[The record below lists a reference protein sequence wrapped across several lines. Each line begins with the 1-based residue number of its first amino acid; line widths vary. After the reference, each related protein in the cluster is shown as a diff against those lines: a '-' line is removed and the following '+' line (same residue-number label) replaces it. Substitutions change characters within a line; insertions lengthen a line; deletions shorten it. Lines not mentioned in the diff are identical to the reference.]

1 MEHKIIEAAKATFL
15 KKGYKDTNMA
25 DIAAEVGLTRP
36 AMHYYFRTKERLFQA
51 VFGDILMSFIPQ
63 IKESLCANIPLEL
76 KVSQIVETYM
86 SVLEDSPTLPVFI
99 VQEINRDIDNIIS
112 IALDNNLVE
121 LGQSVVNVLNREM
134 KEGRI
139 RKMPLIELG
148 YTFYGLMMVPF
159 LARPAGQMIFGRDS
173 YSPEFLQEWKENVIR
188 QMVYLLKPQ
197 NE

>member
-63 IKESLCANIPLEL
+63 IKESLSADIPLEL
-76 KVSQIVETYM
+76 KISQIVEAYM

-134 KEGRI
+134 EEGRI

>member
-173 YSPEFLQEWKENVIR
+173 YSPEFLKEWKENVIR

>member
-63 IKESLCANIPLEL
+63 IKVSLSADIPLEL
-76 KVSQIVETYM
+76 KISQIVETYM
-86 SVLEDSPTLPVFI
+86 SVLEDSPMLPVFI

>member
-63 IKESLCANIPLEL
+63 IKESLSADIPLEL
-76 KVSQIVETYM
+76 KISQIVETYM
-86 SVLEDSPTLPVFI
+86 SVLEDSPMLPVFI

>member
-1 MEHKIIEAAKATFL
+1 
-15 KKGYKDTNMA
+15 MA

-159 LARPAGQMIFGRDS
+159 IARPAGQMIFGKDS
-173 YSPEFLQEWKENVIR
+173 YSPEFLKEWKENVIR

>member
-1 MEHKIIEAAKATFL
+1 MEHKIIEAAKSTFL

-63 IKESLCANIPLEL
+63 IKVSLSADIPLEL
-76 KVSQIVETYM
+76 KISQIVETYM

>member
-63 IKESLCANIPLEL
+63 IKESLSADIPLEL
-76 KVSQIVETYM
+76 KISQIVEAYM

-121 LGQSVVNVLNREM
+121 LGQSVVNVLNCEM

>member
-63 IKESLCANIPLEL
+63 IKESLSADIPLEL
-76 KVSQIVETYM
+76 KISQIVETYM

-99 VQEINRDIDNIIS
+99 VQEINREVNTIGSKAQDLNITKIVVDMKS
-112 IALDNNLVE
+112 EIEKIREQIQNVE
-121 LGQSVVNVLNREM
+121 
-134 KEGRI
+134 
-139 RKMPLIELG
+139 
-148 YTFYGLMMVPF
+148 
-159 LARPAGQMIFGRDS
+159 
-173 YSPEFLQEWKENVIR
+173 
-188 QMVYLLKPQ
+188 
-197 NE
+197 

>member
-63 IKESLCANIPLEL
+63 IKISLSADIPLEL
-76 KVSQIVETYM
+76 KISQIVEAYM

-99 VQEINRDIDNIIS
+99 VQEINRETNTIGSKCQNAS
-112 IALDNNLVE
+112 IAKLVVDIKCE
-121 LGQSVVNVLNREM
+121 IEKIREQ
-134 KEGRI
+134 I
-139 RKMPLIELG
+139 QNIE
-148 YTFYGLMMVPF
+148 
-159 LARPAGQMIFGRDS
+159 
-173 YSPEFLQEWKENVIR
+173 
-188 QMVYLLKPQ
+188 
-197 NE
+197 

>member
-63 IKESLCANIPLEL
+63 IKESLSADIPLEL
-76 KVSQIVETYM
+76 KISQIVEAYM

-159 LARPAGQMIFGRDS
+159 IARPAGQMIFGKDS
-173 YSPEFLQEWKENVIR
+173 YSPEFLKGWKENVIR

>member
-159 LARPAGQMIFGRDS
+159 LARPAGQMIFGKDS
-173 YSPEFLQEWKENVIR
+173 YSPEFLKEWKENVIR

>member
-63 IKESLCANIPLEL
+63 IKESLCADIPLEL

>member
-1 MEHKIIEAAKATFL
+1 MEHKIIEAAKSTFL

-63 IKESLCANIPLEL
+63 IKESLSADIPLEL
-76 KVSQIVETYM
+76 KISQIVETYM

>member
-63 IKESLCANIPLEL
+63 IKESLSADIPLEL
-76 KVSQIVETYM
+76 KISQIVEAYM

-99 VQEINRDIDNIIS
+99 VQEINRDIDNIMT

-121 LGQSVVNVLNREM
+121 LGQSVVNVLNRE
-134 KEGRI
+134 I
-139 RKMPLIELG
+139 
-148 YTFYGLMMVPF
+148 T
-159 LARPAGQMIFGRDS
+159 LALNQHFS
-173 YSPEFLQEWKENVIR
+173 C
-188 QMVYLLKPQ
+188 
-197 NE
+197 

>member
-134 KEGRI
+134 EEGRI

>member
-25 DIAAEVGLTRP
+25 DIVAEVGLTRP

-63 IKESLCANIPLEL
+63 IKESLSADIPLEL
-76 KVSQIVETYM
+76 KISQIVEAYM

>member
-63 IKESLCANIPLEL
+63 IKVSLSADIPLEL
-76 KVSQIVETYM
+76 KISQIVETYM

-134 KEGRI
+134 EEGRI

>member
-63 IKESLCANIPLEL
+63 IKESLSADIPLEL
-76 KVSQIVETYM
+76 KISQIVEAYM

-121 LGQSVVNVLNREM
+121 LGQSVVNVLTREM

>member
-63 IKESLCANIPLEL
+63 IKESLSADIPLEL
-76 KVSQIVETYM
+76 KISQIVEAYM

-134 KEGRI
+134 EEGRI

-159 LARPAGQMIFGRDS
+159 LARPAGQIIFGRDS

>member
-63 IKESLCANIPLEL
+63 IKESLSADIPLEL
-76 KVSQIVETYM
+76 KISQIVEAYM

-134 KEGRI
+134 EEGRI

-159 LARPAGQMIFGRDS
+159 LARPAGQMIFGKDS
-173 YSPEFLQEWKENVIR
+173 YSPEFLKEWKENVIR

>member
-63 IKESLCANIPLEL
+63 IKESLSADIPLEL
-76 KVSQIVETYM
+76 KISQIVEAYM

-159 LARPAGQMIFGRDS
+159 IARPAGQMIFGKDS
-173 YSPEFLQEWKENVIR
+173 YSPEFLKEWKENVIR

>member
-63 IKESLCANIPLEL
+63 IKVSLSADIPLEL
-76 KVSQIVETYM
+76 KISQIVEAYM

-99 VQEINRDIDNIIS
+99 VQEINRDIDNIIT

-134 KEGRI
+134 EEGRI

>member
-63 IKESLCANIPLEL
+63 IKESLSADIPLEL
-76 KVSQIVETYM
+76 KISQIVEAYM

-159 LARPAGQMIFGRDS
+159 LARPAGQIIFGRDS

>member
-63 IKESLCANIPLEL
+63 IKESLSADIPLEL
-76 KVSQIVETYM
+76 KISQIVEAYM

-121 LGQSVVNVLNREM
+121 LGQSVVNVLNLEM

>member
-1 MEHKIIEAAKATFL
+1 MEHKIIEAAKSTFL

-121 LGQSVVNVLNREM
+121 LGQSVVNVLNCEM
-134 KEGRI
+134 EEGRI

-159 LARPAGQMIFGRDS
+159 LARPAVQMIFGKDS
-173 YSPEFLQEWKENVIR
+173 YSPEFLKEWKENVIR

>member
-63 IKESLCANIPLEL
+63 IKESLSADIPLEL
-76 KVSQIVETYM
+76 KISQIVEAYM

-99 VQEINRDIDNIIS
+99 IQEINRDIDNIIS

>member
-63 IKESLCANIPLEL
+63 IKESLSADIPLEL
-76 KVSQIVETYM
+76 KIYQIVEAYM

>member
-63 IKESLCANIPLEL
+63 IKESLSADIPLEL
-76 KVSQIVETYM
+76 KISQIVETYM

>member
-1 MEHKIIEAAKATFL
+1 MEHKIIEAAKSTFL

-63 IKESLCANIPLEL
+63 IKVSLSADIPLEL
-76 KVSQIVETYM
+76 KISQIVETYM

-159 LARPAGQMIFGRDS
+159 LARPAGQMIFGKDS
-173 YSPEFLQEWKENVIR
+173 YSPEFLKEWKENVIR

>member
-63 IKESLCANIPLEL
+63 IKVSLSADIPLEL
-76 KVSQIVETYM
+76 KISQIVETYM
-86 SVLEDSPTLPVFI
+86 SVLEDSPMLPVFI

-134 KEGRI
+134 EEGRI
-139 RKMPLIELG
+139 RKMPLIVLG

>member
-63 IKESLCANIPLEL
+63 IKESLSADIPLEL
-76 KVSQIVETYM
+76 KISQIVEAYM

-148 YTFYGLMMVPF
+148 YTFYGLMMLPF

>member
-63 IKESLCANIPLEL
+63 IKVSLSADIPLEL
-76 KVSQIVETYM
+76 KISQIVEAYM

-159 LARPAGQMIFGRDS
+159 LARPAGQMIFGKDS
-173 YSPEFLQEWKENVIR
+173 YSPEFLKEWKENVIR

>member
-63 IKESLCANIPLEL
+63 IKESLSADIPLEL
-76 KVSQIVETYM
+76 KISQIVETYM
-86 SVLEDSPTLPVFI
+86 SVLEDSPMLPVFI

-134 KEGRI
+134 EEGRI

>member
-63 IKESLCANIPLEL
+63 IKVSLSADIPLEL
-76 KVSQIVETYM
+76 KISQIVETYM

-99 VQEINRDIDNIIS
+99 VQEINRDIDNIIT

-134 KEGRI
+134 EEGRI

>member
-63 IKESLCANIPLEL
+63 IIESLSADIPLEL
-76 KVSQIVETYM
+76 KISQIVEAYM

-99 VQEINRDIDNIIS
+99 VQEINRDIDNVIS

-134 KEGRI
+134 EEGRI

>member
-63 IKESLCANIPLEL
+63 IKESLSADIPLEL
-76 KVSQIVETYM
+76 KISQIVEAYM
-86 SVLEDSPTLPVFI
+86 SVLEASPTLPVFI

>member
-63 IKESLCANIPLEL
+63 IKESLSADIPLEL
-76 KVSQIVETYM
+76 KISQIVEAYM
-86 SVLEDSPTLPVFI
+86 SVLEDSPTLPVLI

>member
-63 IKESLCANIPLEL
+63 IKVSLSADIPLEL
-76 KVSQIVETYM
+76 KISQIVEAYM